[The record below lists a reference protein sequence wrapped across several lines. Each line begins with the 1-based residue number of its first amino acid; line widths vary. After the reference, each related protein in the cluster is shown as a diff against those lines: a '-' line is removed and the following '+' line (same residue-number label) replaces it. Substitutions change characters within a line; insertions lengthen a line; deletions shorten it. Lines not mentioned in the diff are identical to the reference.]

1 MNRVSISMIA
11 DDLLDDAAGI
21 AAGRVA
27 EVGNLIRPIGRGIRR
42 RQAFSKGLK
51 GVEGPGKLKH
61 CLRGIFA
68 PSIDPSA

>member
-21 AAGRVA
+21 AARRIA

-42 RQAFSKGLK
+42 RQFSKGSE
-51 GVEGPGKLKH
+51 VEEAGKLEH
-61 CLRGIFA
+61 CLRSIFA
-68 PSIDPSA
+68 PPIDPSA